1 MQNPRVKVLHELIC
15 LPQYETMN
23 SLSDTISLT
32 FTVTAA
38 AITTPITITIIIK
51 TTITKTATKHV
62 RFQQILTENV

>member
-1 MQNPRVKVLHELIC
+1 MQNPRVKVLHGL
-15 LPQYETMN
+15 
-23 SLSDTISLT
+23 ISLT
-32 FTVTAA
+32 FTVPAA